1 MSTNDGAEELGT
13 LDRPAD
19 DVSPDGRK
27 VHVTEAVAT
36 AQAVESFGAGPG
48 VSANPMPQKLAV
60 DPALA
65 LSMSVQDDEQIDEL
79 GEKISAFKSLV
90 TGSPETADAVFDKFD
105 IEGET
110 ETDIATEM
118 VAPLTIAHPG
128 EFEAAHRMAVK
139 SLEVLK
145 RNGYRPVNPKRKLP
159 IVTPLMVVGIQLI
172 SRFIVENHLR
182 LLTEQVYNLYSRRE
196 AWAVPRS
203 DNARMLRQARLD
215 MEMIKPG
222 FFKDSP
228 FGLPTFLLGG
238 AVVSS
243 IAGALGAAARTI
255 SESQILIAVTTIL
268 SLVIIL
274 GGAWTVLRGTAVA
287 RKRIRLTTDQ
297 PMNNLYRVIGNC
309 GQPPQDQ
316 SKIFALI
323 AMLLMLLAWVVIPL
337 GIFAIVGR
345 AS

>member
-1 MSTNDGAEELGT
+1 MSTNETAPEFEPQ
-13 LDRPAD
+13 DRPSD
-19 DVSPDGRK
+19 TVSPDGRK
-27 VHVTEAVAT
+27 AHVTTADAT
-36 AQAVESFGAGPG
+36 AQAVGTFGAGPG
-48 VSANPMPQKLAV
+48 VSTTPMPDKLAV

-65 LSMSVQDDEQIDEL
+65 LSMSVQDDDQIDEL
-79 GEKISAFKSLV
+79 GEKLTAFKSLV
-90 TGSPETADAVFDKFD
+90 TGSPDAADAVFDKFD
-105 IEGET
+105 IEGKT

-145 RNGYRPVNPKRKLP
+145 RNGYRPVNPQKKIP
-159 IVTPLMVVGIQLI
+159 ILTPLLVVGIQLI

-243 IAGALGAAARTI
+243 VAGALGAAARTI
-255 SESQILIAVTTIL
+255 SESQILIALSTIL
-268 SLVIIL
+268 SLLIIL

-309 GQPPQDQ
+309 GQPPKDQ

-337 GIFAIVGR
+337 GIFAIVGS
-345 AS
+345 A

>member
-1 MSTNDGAEELGT
+1 MATNERSSEVASEFEVEVT
-13 LDRPAD
+13 EVAA
-19 DVSPDGRK
+19 DGRAA
-27 VHVTEAVAT
+27 HATEAQAT
-36 AQAVESFGAGPG
+36 AQAVSSFGAPPG
-48 VSANPMPQKLAV
+48 VAAVPTPARLAV
-60 DPALA
+60 DPAVA

-79 GEKISAFKSLV
+79 GEKLSAFKSLV

-105 IEGET
+105 IEGQT
-110 ETDIATEM
+110 ETDIATQM
-118 VAPLTIAHPG
+118 VAPLAIAHPG
-128 EFEAAHRMAVK
+128 EFEAAHRMGVK

-145 RNGYRPVNPKRKLP
+145 RNGYRPVRPKRTVP
-159 IVTPLMVVGIQLI
+159 VVTPFMVVGIQLV

-182 LLTEQVYNLYSRRE
+182 LLTEQVYNLYARRE

-203 DNARMLRQARLD
+203 ENSRMLRQARLD

-238 AVVSS
+238 AVVSTL
-243 IAGALGAAARTI
+243 AGALGAAARTI
-255 SESQILIAVTTIL
+255 SGSTILIALTTLL
-268 SLVIIL
+268 SVLIIL

-297 PMNNLYRVIGNC
+297 PMNNLYRVLGNC
-309 GQPPQDQ
+309 GKPPQDQ
-316 SKIFALI
+316 SRVFALI
-323 AMLLMLLAWVVIPL
+323 AMILMVLAWVVLPL

-345 AS
+345 G